1 MGALSP
7 TTAKAI
13 AGAASAA
20 KSSGVSSAS
29 KSAGSA
35 KDVGP
40 PKQVTPKVE
49 SKTTGTG
56 AVSKASSSAS
66 KASTSTPDVY
76 SSQPSSS
83 KKSTAKSS
91 VAKAGSSGG
100 TAAKAP
106 TTKTVQTTYV
116 PGFTADTLDE
126 TRKEQATAMQIAALE
141 NAAREAMLN
150 PASALPLVGAIG
162 GGVDGIVDLAQNI
175 ASPTSTLNSPAL
187 QQRIAENGGV
197 APFEGVVD
205 WAGIANAIMPKQE
218 PVDITVRG
226 GNAYDKVSDQPLSW
240 GNMLDLLGT
249 PEVSS
254 QYLSSGTP
262 DRLPAEPVI
271 RTAALPPYTPD
282 SAYVGRTIDPNGDY
296 SAPLGAIAAA
306 DVGSLPASERWG
318 WKSPYAGMAT
328 TILQAL
334 GNDPKLPFV
343 PDVPAPKGLD
353 AAVEPPST
361 WDNVVDNTGK
371 LLSHTGLGGIV
382 STLFPDMWGGIG
394 NAMKN
399 IGNVQTKYPDEMAVA
414 LDDIYGE
421 RSQMLRDQ
429 AAKPKFPDLNHNGID
444 DRVEGY
450 TGPDTKPKPGKTPPP
465 GTTLPPRSDDIP
477 LPVFDLP
484 PTRTAQF
491 PVMPPYDPGRSPEF
505 MYFLNNHLADGGMVE
520 APAYAEGG
528 SIDQSDPRVQL
539 IGATE
544 DVLEKIKG
552 GAKPDERD
560 AEVLKAFVAQ
570 FGDAALKSLNDN
582 VGEGLSMKASGKGRM
597 IKGPGGPKDDAV
609 PAVIVEEGSVV
620 SPAKLSNG
628 EFVFPVE
635 AVEGAGGPEAL
646 QELADRFAAA
656 RKPTMQTADA
666 SAVMED
672 ILTRYSQGKLS
683 AADTQKALKP
693 LGYKANLRPR
703 YGNEVELEPLKDGP
717 YITVTI

>member
-1 MGALSP
+1 MGSMSA
-7 TTAKAI
+7 TAAKAA

-35 KDVGP
+35 KDAGP

-56 AVSKASSSAS
+56 AVSKAASSAS
-66 KASTSTPDVY
+66 KGADASNIY
-76 SSQPSSS
+76 SSATSS
-83 KKSTAKSS
+83 KKSSSAKSS

-106 TTKTVQTTYV
+106 ATKTVQTTYV
-116 PGFTADTLDE
+116 PGFTADTLDQ
-126 TRKEQATAMQIAALE
+126 TRKEQASAAQIAALE
-141 NAAREAMLN
+141 NASREAMLN
-150 PASALPLVGAIG
+150 PSSGMPLAGSIG
-162 GGVDGIVDLAQNI
+162 GGVDALVDLAQNI

-205 WAGIANAIMPKQE
+205 WAGIANAIMPKSE

-262 DRLPAEPVI
+262 ERLPAEPVI
-271 RTAALPPYTPD
+271 RTAELPPFTPD

-306 DVGSLPASERWG
+306 DRSAIPASERWG

-343 PDVPAPKGLD
+343 ADVPPPKGLD

-371 LLSHTGLGGIV
+371 LLSHTGLGSIV

-394 NAMKN
+394 NAIKN
-399 IGNVQTKYPDEMAVA
+399 IGGVETKYPDEMAVA

-421 RSQMLRDQ
+421 RSQMKREQ
-429 AAKPKFPDLNHNGID
+429 EARAKFPDLNHNGID

-450 TGPDTKPKPGKTPPP
+450 TGPDTKPKPGKTPP
-465 GTTLPPRSDDIP
+465 GTTPPPGRSDDIP

-484 PTRTAQF
+484 PTRAAQF

-505 MYFLNNHLADGGMVE
+505 LYFTNNHLADGGMVS

-528 SIDQSDPRVQL
+528 AIDRSDPRVQL
-539 IGATE
+539 IGQTE

-552 GAKPDERD
+552 GAKPDEQD
-560 AEVLKAFVAQ
+560 AEILKAFVAQ
-570 FGDAALKSLNDN
+570 FGDAALRSLNDN
-582 VGEGLSMKASGKGRM
+582 VGEGLSMKSAGSAGGSGRL
-597 IKGPGGPKDDAV
+597 IKGEGGPKEDKV
-609 PAVIVEEGSVV
+609 PAVIVDEGTEV
-620 SPAKLSNG
+620 SPARLSPG
-628 EFVFPVE
+628 EFVMNHA
-635 AVEGAGGPEAL
+635 AVAGAGGGDIELGAERL
-646 QELADRFAAA
+646 QQLAERLAQQKGAA
-656 RKPTMQTADA
+656 
-666 SAVMED
+666 
-672 ILTRYSQGKLS
+672 
-683 AADTQKALKP
+683 
-693 LGYKANLRPR
+693 
-703 YGNEVELEPLKDGP
+703 
-717 YITVTI
+717 